1 MPQVGADFRDY
12 AIDRIVIAGWVVVRQ
27 GNPFDSCRATHRHC
41 VFNGAMPPADLL
53 WVLLSNVLGVMDDEV
68 RACEKLAMAKVFAAD
83 LACSIGKMPGMR
95 LVIRCINDRRTL
107 GLKPVTKRQRG
118 VIQVAGPEC
127 DVSDPNGTF
136 YQLMVSDLCAELVQL
151 YREVGI
157 LHLAFESVAQRL
169 AHSLGGVKVP
179 LIASRKERLEERD
192 ALDVV
197 PMRMADENVPLKG
210 RRLSRKQML
219 PEPTDASPAVNDN

>member
-1 MPQVGADFRDY
+1 MPQVGAGFRDN

-27 GNPFDSCRATHRHC
+27 GNSFNSCGATNRYC
-41 VFNGAMPPADLL
+41 VLNGAMPPADLL
-53 WVLLSNVLGVMDDEV
+53 WVLLSNVLGVVDDEV
-68 RACEKLAMAKVFAAD
+68 RAREKLAMPQVFAAN

-118 VIQVAGPEC
+118 VIQVAGPDR
-127 DVSDPNGTF
+127 DVSDPKGSF

-151 YREVGI
+151 YRKIGI

-179 LIASRKERLEERD
+179 LIASRKERSEERD

-197 PMRMADENVPLKG
+197 PMRVADKNVPLKS

-219 PEPTDASPAVNDN
+219 PEPTDASPAINDY